1 MRKIKNIRC
10 FLFTVQSQED
20 MEVNILPLKQS
31 YSSIFIRQE
40 IPDIMISL
48 DYAK

>member
-1 MRKIKNIRC
+1 
-10 FLFTVQSQED
+10 

-40 IPDIMISL
+40 TPDIMISL
-48 DYAK
+48 GYAK